1 MYLCQSAPF
10 RCTQRYQTGYNYD
23 GEVIVSRWGK
33 VYCAEVCEAV
43 THSVSYSSLYHCL
56 AVTRIIK
63 CHQMLSNSIDS
74 IFSLRRPFC
83 ILFPVFLCWQGQP
96 WDPHCNQELCLQT
109 RQPLAATSCSLRVAG
124 FPSFR
129 TGKRRPFLVQLVFGN
144 GQKTISGEWMGTL
157 DSTLQCFVWNA
168 SSRQSFLYIHV
179 YLNLKYYS
187 SH

>member
-33 VYCAEVCEAV
+33 VYCAGVCEAV

-74 IFSLRRPFC
+74 IFHWGGLSTFCSRFSFAGRASRGVLTVIRSFVYRP
-83 ILFPVFLCWQGQP
+83 
-96 WDPHCNQELCLQT
+96 DSART
-109 RQPLAATSCSLRVAG
+109 ATSCSLEVTV
-124 FPSFR
+124 FPSFK
-129 TGKRRPFLVQLVFGN
+129 TGKRCPFFMQLVFGN

-168 SSRQSFLYIHV
+168 SSRQSFLYICV
-179 YLNLKYYS
+179 YLNPKYYS